1 MLNNF
6 GVVLAALGRI
16 AEAVSLFGDAV
27 RAFPDYRDA
36 SANLLAEQPTL
47 RLTESQAQR
56 LWNLDTD
63 TCSVLMSELIAVRFL
78 ERRGVQYQLPALTD
92 LP

>member
-1 MLNNF
+1 MSPESNS
-6 GVVLAALGRI
+6 VLPVAKDDRRREVLVRI
-16 AEAVSLFGDAV
+16 AK
-27 RAFPDYRDA
+27 AFI
-36 SANLLAEQPTL
+36 EQPAL

-63 TCSVLMSELIAVRFL
+63 TCKVLLSELIAVRFL